1 MAKPQAF
8 RLLDLPAELRVRIY
22 LAIALLPYDPLN
34 LNIRLACH
42 QTDAESST
50 TLFKHATWL
59 LPYINGADFDN
70 RLQRIPQ
77 GRLADINSIYTG
89 ASYFVY
95 YHRATNM
102 EPAKFNS
109 LNLRHLVLTDLKI
122 SFGEEQYGKGSESY
136 ATAVQLA
143 EGLTVASCLL
153 DIMIAQKE
161 LASIEVLKIDVG
173 DVPSDF
179 QARMRFFL
187 LACRWES
194 RGLGCS
200 QIFLGARSLP
210 AVL

>member
-1 MAKPQAF
+1 MANPQAF

-122 SFGEEQYGKGSESY
+122 SCPWTYSHIKSGRNSTEKAPK
-136 ATAVQLA
+136 AT
-143 EGLTVASCLL
+143 
-153 DIMIAQKE
+153 
-161 LASIEVLKIDVG
+161 
-173 DVPSDF
+173 P
-179 QARMRFFL
+179 RR
-187 LACRWES
+187 
-194 RGLGCS
+194 CS
-200 QIFLGARSLP
+200 WRRA
-210 AVL
+210 